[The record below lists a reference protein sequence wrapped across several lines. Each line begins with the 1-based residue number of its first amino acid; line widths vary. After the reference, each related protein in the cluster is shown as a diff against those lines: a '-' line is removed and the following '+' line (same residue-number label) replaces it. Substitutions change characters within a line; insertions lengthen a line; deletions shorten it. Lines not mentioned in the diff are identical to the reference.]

1 MAEMSYSDD
10 IREVAKLQLP
20 WDKLDNCNVLIAGAT
35 GLIGS
40 CCVDVLMARSK
51 RS

>member
-10 IREVAKLQLP
+10 IREVAELQLP

-40 CCVDVLMARSK
+40 CCVDVLMARPNS
-51 RS
+51 S